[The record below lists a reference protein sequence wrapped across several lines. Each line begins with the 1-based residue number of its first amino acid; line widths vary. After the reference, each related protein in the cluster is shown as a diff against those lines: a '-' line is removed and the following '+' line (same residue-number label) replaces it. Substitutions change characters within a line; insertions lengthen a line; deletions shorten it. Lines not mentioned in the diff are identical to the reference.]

1 MVHAR
6 DASWTAFEHA
16 PAGASGTDGGEVSA
30 HDFYG
35 EYHGHRIEHLET
47 VHNSLRTDGGRQRS
61 MVWLCGDSTLDNKY
75 WLPGFAT
82 SRALNGFEHCLNPA
96 VMQADV
102 AYWVNKELA
111 ERGLG
116 QSACLNC
123 SVEESTLADRAGDRL
138 LPQDEFIRDHLQPS
152 DVLVVSVGG
161 NDIALRP
168 SLKTILSIVGLMASP
183 RSLLESGWAPG
194 MSHIL
199 RLFGDRTRDLV
210 ANLCSRCPGGGPRCV
225 VVCMLYYLDEAQTP
239 SWAARTL
246 SALGYDKDPTKLQ
259 LLIRKAFE
267 GATQRIELPGGVRVV
282 PLPFYEALDG
292 KDPKDYVQR
301 VEPSAAGGQKMA
313 RALVDRIETVIRAG

>member
-6 DASWTAFEHA
+6 DASWTGIHPPES
-16 PAGASGTDGGEVSA
+16 ASVIEGEEVSA
-30 HDFYG
+30 HSFYG
-35 EYHGHRIEHLET
+35 EYHGHRVEHLET
-47 VHNSLRTDGGRQRS
+47 VHRALCGGAEHKRS
-61 MVWLCGDSTLDNKY
+61 VVWLCGDSTLDNKY

-82 SRALNGFEHCLNPA
+82 SRALNGFERVLNPA
-96 VMQADV
+96 VMQQDV
-102 AYWVNKELA
+102 AYWVNSELA
-111 ERGLG
+111 ERGLT
-116 QSACLNC
+116 QSVCLNC
-123 SVEESTLADRAGDRL
+123 SVEESTLADRANGRL

-199 RLFGDRTRDLV
+199 HLFGARTRDLIT
-210 ANLCSRCPGGGPRCV
+210 NLCSRCPGGGPRCV

-267 GATQRIELPGGVRVV
+267 EATQRIQLPGGVRVV
-282 PLPFYEALDG
+282 PLPLFEALDG
-292 KDPKDYVQR
+292 KDPSDYVQR
-301 VEPSAAGGQKMA
+301 VEPSAKGGQKMA
-313 RALVDRIETVIRAG
+313 RALIDRIHGVVTGQ